1 MGTTFGDSVPDKTA
15 IWIEE
20 GCIQCGWCQNLEPAV
35 FFVSGDGCVIR
46 AEARRD
52 LVQGPNRDEQSRLR
66 PGLLDSEGVNF
77 MRFIADGCPVQ
88 VIKLSAD
95 VPVAVLLE
103 NL

>member
-1 MGTTFGDSVPDKTA
+1 VPDKTA
-15 IWIEE
+15 IWIDE

-35 FFVSGDGCVIR
+35 FFVSEEGCVIR

-52 LVQGPNRDEQSRLR
+52 DIQGTNREEQSRLR
-66 PGLLDSEGVNF
+66 PGVLDSDGVSF

-95 VPVAVLLE
+95 VPEAVLLE